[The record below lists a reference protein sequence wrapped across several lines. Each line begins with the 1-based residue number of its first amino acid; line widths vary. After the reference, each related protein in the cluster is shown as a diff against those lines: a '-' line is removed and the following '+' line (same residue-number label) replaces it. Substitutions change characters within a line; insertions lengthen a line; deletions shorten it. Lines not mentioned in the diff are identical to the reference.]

1 MASKENNVYS
11 RFSFC
16 GKVTVSKKVPFVKRD
31 TYDKGEKI
39 SINFGIKAGNN
50 LGYVKLEGFKN
61 DEIKTMDTDRNNIE
75 VAWSDRLDEDDQD
88 CCQHQKVHSE
98 PGRAQ
103 GVHYRVGY
111 DRVSGICSGRL

>member
-61 DEIKTMDTDRNNIE
+61 DEIKRNI
-75 VAWSDRLDEDDQD
+75 
-88 CCQHQKVHSE
+88 
-98 PGRAQ
+98 
-103 GVHYRVGY
+103 
-111 DRVSGICSGRL
+111 VSVKSIAKYICVVV

>member
-50 LGYVKLEGFKN
+50 LG
-61 DEIKTMDTDRNNIE
+61 
-75 VAWSDRLDEDDQD
+75 
-88 CCQHQKVHSE
+88 
-98 PGRAQ
+98 
-103 GVHYRVGY
+103 
-111 DRVSGICSGRL
+111 

>member
-39 SINFGIKAGNN
+39 SINFGIKAR
-50 LGYVKLEGFKN
+50 EQ
-61 DEIKTMDTDRNNIE
+61 
-75 VAWSDRLDEDDQD
+75 SRLCQAGRLQERRDQD
-88 CCQHQKVHSE
+88 H
-98 PGRAQ
+98 
-103 GVHYRVGY
+103 GY
-111 DRVSGICSGRL
+111 